1 MINLNVS
8 KDSVKARVA
17 SVVIALVLAVAM
29 TTMTVAT
36 AVAATIVG
44 TVGGLEPSSID
55 ADAKASL
62 TVSVAGSNPYDDEP
76 DDELPRG
83 GVEGFTFMA
92 FRIADV
98 DLTTVEGWNR
108 AEEYTLTAA
117 KNAEHS
123 HEFTSTTDATGFAYF
138 QDIPVGLYYV
148 SAEVPNDNNH
158 SYKKPQNML
167 LTVPVGQSTED
178 VAMWQY
184 DVNIKAKYAPEVPIV
199 IPPIPIPV
207 PVPTPGDLGREGGVL
222 PKTPEGGVLD
232 KQPTQEVEAKTPEGG
247 VLDKQLA
254 ETGASVIWIA
264 SIAVLLILTGFILLA
279 KKRRDDSSEV
289 RP

>member
-1 MINLNVS
+1 MINLNRS
-8 KDSVKARVA
+8 KDSVKPRVLSA
-17 SVVIALVLAVAM
+17 VIALVLAVAM
-29 TTMTVAT
+29 ATMTVAS
-36 AVAATIVG
+36 AAAATIVG
-44 TVGGLEPSSID
+44 TIGGLEPGSID

-62 TVSVAGSNPYDDEP
+62 TISVTGANPFDDE
-76 DDELPRG
+76 DEDELPRG
-83 GVEGFTFMA
+83 GVEGFTFTA
-92 FRIADV
+92 YRIADV
-98 DLTTVEGWNR
+98 DLTTIEGWNR
-108 AEEYTLTAA
+108 AEDYTLTAA
-117 KNAEHS
+117 KNADHS
-123 HEFTSTTDATGFAYF
+123 HEFTATTDANGFAYF

-148 SAEVPNDNNH
+148 TAAVPNDNNH
-158 SYKKPQNML
+158 SYKMPQDML
-167 LTVPVGQSTED
+167 LTVPVGQSTD
-178 VAMWQY
+178 DAVFWQY
-184 DVNIKAKYAPEVPIV
+184 DVSIKAKYAPDKPII

-207 PVPTPGDLGREGGVL
+207 PVPNPGDPGREGGVL

-264 SIAVLLILTGFILLA
+264 AIAVLLILTGFILLA